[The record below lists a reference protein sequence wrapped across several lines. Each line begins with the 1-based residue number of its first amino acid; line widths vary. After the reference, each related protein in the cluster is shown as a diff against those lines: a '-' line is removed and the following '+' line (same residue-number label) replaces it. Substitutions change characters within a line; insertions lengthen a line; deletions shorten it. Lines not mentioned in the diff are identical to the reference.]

1 MLRKIVLHGRLGKVF
16 GRSFMLDVASPAEA
30 LRALTLQLKGFRS
43 HLREGHY
50 RVVRGSLRTGRDLD
64 LDECKIGLG
73 RAPALH
79 IVPVVAGSAKGLG
92 KILAGVALVALA
104 VFLPVTSFAIGS
116 FAIGVNATIGA
127 IGVSLALGGISQ
139 LLAPSPKLQG
149 GSAQADR
156 KDSFLFGGQENVI
169 TQGGP
174 VPCVYGQFLVGS
186 VVISAGLDVEQLL
199 GGGQTVTTSV
209 ILSAFLASKGH

>member
-1 MLRKIVLHGRLGKVF
+1 MLREIVLHGRLGKVF

-30 LRALTLQLKGFRS
+30 LRALTLQLKGFRN

-50 RVVRGSLRTGRDLD
+50 RVVRGELSGGRDLD
-64 LDECKIGLG
+64 LEECKLGLG
-73 RAPALH
+73 KASSLH
-79 IVPVVAGSAKGLG
+79 VVPVVAGSARGLG

-104 VFLPVTSFAIGS
+104 VFMPATSFALGS
-116 FAIGVNATIGA
+116 FAIGVNSTIGA
-127 IGVSLALGGISQ
+127 IGVSLALGGVAQ
-139 LLAPSPKLQG
+139 MLAPSPKLQG

-174 VPCVYGQFLVGS
+174 VPCVYGQFMVGS
-186 VVISAGLDVEQLL
+186 VVISAGLNVEQLL
-199 GGGQTVTTSV
+199 PGGQSV
-209 ILSAFLASKGH
+209 STMDILTAYIATKGH